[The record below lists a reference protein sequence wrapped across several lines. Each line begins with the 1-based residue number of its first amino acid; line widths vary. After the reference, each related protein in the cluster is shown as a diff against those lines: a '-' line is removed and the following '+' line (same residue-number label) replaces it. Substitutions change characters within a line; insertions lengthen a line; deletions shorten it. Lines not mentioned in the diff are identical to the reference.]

1 MKKFKHGE
9 FYGRND
15 FSLQRVKMCSFLVQF
30 ELSKT
35 MKGEEALL
43 AVMFDKEHD
52 EFLEK
57 AHNVILLFLYGFA
70 FTLNNIIIIIRRQF
84 HMFQ

>member
-1 MKKFKHGE
+1 
-9 FYGRND
+9 
-15 FSLQRVKMCSFLVQF
+15 MCSFLVQF

-52 EFLEK
+52 EFLKK
-57 AHNVILLFLYGFA
+57 AHNVICCSYIVLLL
-70 FTLNNIIIIIRRQF
+70 L
-84 HMFQ
+84 